1 MRHCH
6 PWRVAVIIAVAA
18 TLPHSTAAQVA
29 GPVTLLLPVSARLA
43 SQGNAGV
50 AARDDYAIFYNPAM
64 IGAASGIGLT
74 VTSWARNA
82 RTVALAA
89 GTTVGSVTFGWGVH
103 IADLSEPGFGAAYP
117 IAPAALRI
125 AGDAGATSTVA
136 VLGGQGTWKRFR
148 IGLAAKYAQDVVP
161 HTTSAFIV
169 APSRGSAFLADIGAA
184 HALWTGTAGLAIQN
198 IGHPY
203 RLGDARYTVPTQAA
217 LGWTGSDQWGPL
229 DLSYTTQVLARR
241 GGWVSPAGG
250 VEVGWSWIEGYAIAG
265 RVGARRPETAA
276 ERPVEL
282 GASFNADRLSLD
294 YGVTLFDQH
303 TSVHYVSL
311 RWK

>member
-1 MRHCH
+1 MRLRH
-6 PWRVAVIIAVAA
+6 PWRVAALLAATA
-18 TLPHSTAAQVA
+18 TLPRLAHAQVA
-29 GPVTLLLPVSARLA
+29 GPVVLLLPVSARLA

-50 AARDDYAIFYNPAM
+50 AARDDYAIFHNPAL
-64 IGAASGIGLT
+64 IAAPAGIGLT
-74 VTSWARNA
+74 VSSWARNA
-82 RTVALAA
+82 RTVVLAS

-103 IADLSEPGFGAAYP
+103 VADLSGPSFGAAYP
-117 IAPAALRI
+117 LAPAALRV
-125 AGDAGATSTVA
+125 AGDADATSAVA
-136 VLGGQGTWKRFR
+136 VLGGQSTWKRFR
-148 IGLAAKYAQDVVP
+148 VGLAAKYAQDVVA
-161 HTTSAFIV
+161 HTTSPFIV
-169 APSRGSAFLADIGAA
+169 APSRGSAFLADLGVT

-203 RLGDARYTVPTQAA
+203 RLGDARYAVPTQAA
-217 LGWTGSDQWGPL
+217 LGWTGGDQWGPL
-229 DLSYTTQVLARR
+229 DLSYSTQVLARR

-250 VEVGWSWIEGYAIAG
+250 VEVGWSWIEGYSIAG